1 MASTL
6 HLKAIEIMLDEILAL
21 GTLKLYPMA
30 TTFTPNSNTHSYFSD
45 ISASVASG
53 AAAVTL
59 TGVVTTIDTVNNR
72 VELDTDNAVTGTITT
87 STNNYSLVVDTGVAS
102 TSPVLATIDLV
113 EGTVSTV
120 SGTITFTVNSEG
132 HFALKAA

>member
-6 HLKAIEIMLDEILAL
+6 HLKSLEIALDAVLAL
-21 GTLKLYPMA
+21 GDLTLYPMA
-30 TTFTPNSNTHSYFSD
+30 TTFTPDSGTDQYFDD
-45 ISASVASG
+45 ISAEVASG
-53 AAAVTL
+53 AAGVVL
-59 TGVVTTIDTVNNR
+59 TGVVTTIDTANNR
-72 VELDTDNAVTGTITT
+72 VELDTDNAVTGSITT
-87 STNNYSLVVDTGVAS
+87 STNKYSLVVDTGVDS
-102 TSPVLATIDLV
+102 TSPVLATLDLV

>member
-1 MASTL
+1 MSTL
-6 HLKAIEIMLDEILAL
+6 HLKALEIQLDAILAL

-30 TTFTPNSNTHSYFSD
+30 TTFTPDAGTDQYYSD
-45 ISASVASG
+45 ISAEVASG

-59 TGVVTTIDTVNNR
+59 TGVTTTIDTVNNR
-72 VELDTDNAVTGTITT
+72 VELDTDNATTGTITT
-87 STNNYSLVVDTGVAS
+87 STNKYCLVVDTGVAA

-120 SGTITFTVNSEG
+120 AGTITFTINSEG
-132 HFALKAA
+132 HYALKAA

>member
-1 MASTL
+1 MSTL
-6 HLKAIEIMLDEILAL
+6 HLKALEIQLDAILAL

-30 TTFTPNSNTHSYFSD
+30 TSFTPNAGTQSYFSD

-72 VELDTDNAVTGTITT
+72 VELDTDNAVTGSITT
-87 STNNYSLVVDTGVAS
+87 STNKYSLVVDTTNPA
-102 TSPVLATIDLV
+102 TSPILATIDLV

-120 SGTITFTVNSEG
+120 AGTITFTINTEG

>member
-1 MASTL
+1 MSTL
-6 HLKAIEIMLDEILAL
+6 HLKALEIQLDAVLAL

-30 TTFTPNSNTHSYFSD
+30 TSFTPNAGTQSYFSD

-53 AAAVTL
+53 AAGLTL
-59 TGVVTTIDTVNNR
+59 TGVVTTIDTINNR
-72 VELDTDNAVTGTITT
+72 VELDTDNATTGVITT
-87 STNNYSLVVDTGVAS
+87 STNKYSLVVDTGVAA
-102 TSPVLATIDLV
+102 TSPILATIDLV

-120 SGTITFTVNSEG
+120 AGTITFTINLEG

>member
-1 MASTL
+1 MSTL
-6 HLKAIEIMLDEILAL
+6 HLKSLEIGLDAVLAL

-30 TTFTPNSNTHSYFSD
+30 TTFTPNAGTHSYFSD
-45 ISASVASG
+45 ISADVASG
-53 AAAVTL
+53 ASAVTL

-87 STNNYSLVVDTGVAS
+87 STNKYSLVVDTGVAA

-120 SGTITFTVNSEG
+120 AGTITFTVNSEG
-132 HFALKAA
+132 HFALKAT

>member
-6 HLKAIEIMLDEILAL
+6 HLKSLELALDAVLAL
-21 GTLKLYPMA
+21 GDLKLSPMA
-30 TTFTPNSNTHSYFSD
+30 TTYTPNAGTHSYYSD
-45 ISASVASG
+45 ISASLASG

-72 VELDTDNAVTGTITT
+72 VELDTDNATTGTITA
-87 STNNYSLVVDTGVAS
+87 STNKYSLWVDTGNAA

-113 EGTVSTV
+113 EGTVSAV

-132 HFALKAA
+132 HFALKAV

>member
-1 MASTL
+1 MSTL
-6 HLKAIEIMLDEILAL
+6 HLKSLEIALDAVLAL

-30 TTFTPNSNTHSYFSD
+30 TTFTPNAGTDQYYSD
-45 ISASVASG
+45 ISAEVASG
-53 AAAVTL
+53 AAGVTL

-72 VELDTDNAVTGTITT
+72 VELDTDNSTTGTITT
-87 STNNYSLVVDTGVAS
+87 TTNKYALVVDTGVAA

-132 HFALKAA
+132 HFALKAV

>member
-6 HLKAIEIMLDEILAL
+6 HLKSLEVALDAVLAL
-21 GTLKLYPMA
+21 GDLKLSPMA
-30 TTFTPNSNTHSYFSD
+30 TTYTPNAGTHSYYSD
-45 ISASVASG
+45 ISASLASG

-72 VELDTDNAVTGTITT
+72 VELDTDNATTGTITA
-87 STNNYSLVVDTGVAS
+87 STNKYSLWVDTGNAA

-113 EGTVSTV
+113 EGTVSAV

-132 HFALKAA
+132 HFALKAV

>member
-1 MASTL
+1 MSTL
-6 HLKAIEIMLDEILAL
+6 HLKSLEIALDAVLAL

-30 TTFTPNSNTHSYFSD
+30 VSFTPNANTQSYFSD

-72 VELDTDNAVTGTITT
+72 VELDTDNAVTGVITT
-87 STNNYSLVVDTGVAS
+87 STNKYSLVVDTGVAA

-120 SGTITFTVNSEG
+120 AGTITFTINSEG
-132 HFALKAA
+132 HFALKAT

>member
-1 MASTL
+1 MSTL
-6 HLKAIEIMLDEILAL
+6 HLKSLELALDAVLAL

-30 TTFTPNSNTHSYFSD
+30 TTFTPDAGTDSYFSD
-45 ISASVASG
+45 ISAEVASG
-53 AAAVTL
+53 ASAITL

-72 VELDTDNAVTGTITT
+72 VELDTDNATTGSITT
-87 STNNYSLVVDTGVAS
+87 TTNKYSLVVHTGVDS
-102 TSPVLATIDLV
+102 TSPVLATIDIA

-132 HFALKAA
+132 HFALKAI

>member
-1 MASTL
+1 MSTL
-6 HLKAIEIMLDEILAL
+6 HLKSLEIALDAVLAL
-21 GTLKLYPMA
+21 GDLTLYPMA
-30 TTFTPNSNTHSYFSD
+30 TTYTPNSGTDQYFSD

-53 AAAVTL
+53 AAGVVL

-72 VELDTDNAVTGTITT
+72 VELDTDNATTGTITT
-87 STNNYSLVVDTGVAS
+87 TTNKYSLVVATGNAA

-113 EGTVSTV
+113 EGTVTTI

-132 HFALKAA
+132 HFALKAV

>member
-1 MASTL
+1 MSTL
-6 HLKAIEIMLDEILAL
+6 HLKSLEIALDAVLAL

-30 TTFTPNSNTHSYFSD
+30 TSFSPNAGTQSYFSD

-72 VELDTDNAVTGTITT
+72 VELDTDNATTGTITA
-87 STNNYSLVVDTGVAS
+87 STNKYSLVVDTGVAA

-113 EGTVSTV
+113 EGTVSAV
-120 SGTITFTVNSEG
+120 AGTITFTVNSEG

>member
-6 HLKAIEIMLDEILAL
+6 HLKALEMQLDYILGL

-30 TTFTPNSNTHSYFSD
+30 TTFTPNSGTHQYFSD

-59 TGVVTTIDTVNNR
+59 TGVATTIDTVNNR
-72 VELDTDNAVTGTITT
+72 VELDTDNATTGTITAT
-87 STNNYSLVVDTGVAS
+87 TNKYSLVVDTGNAA
-102 TSPVLATIDLV
+102 TSPVLATIDYT
-113 EGTVSTV
+113 EGTVSAV
-120 SGTITFTVNSEG
+120 SGTITFTINAEG
-132 HFALKAA
+132 HYALKAV

>member
-1 MASTL
+1 MSTL
-6 HLKAIEIMLDEILAL
+6 HLKSLELALDAVLAL
-21 GTLKLYPMA
+21 GDLKLSPMA
-30 TTFTPNSNTHSYFSD
+30 TTYTPNAGTHSYYSD
-45 ISASVASG
+45 ISASLATG

-72 VELDTDNAVTGTITT
+72 VELDTDNATTGTITA
-87 STNNYSLVVDTGVAS
+87 STNKYSLWVDTGNAA

-113 EGTVSTV
+113 EGTINAV

-132 HFALKAA
+132 HFALKAV

>member
-1 MASTL
+1 MSTL
-6 HLKAIEIMLDEILAL
+6 HLKSLELALDAVLAL

-30 TTFTPNSNTHSYFSD
+30 VSFTPNAGTQSYFSD

-59 TGVVTTIDTVNNR
+59 TGVTTTIDTVNNR
-72 VELDTDNAVTGTITT
+72 VELDTDNATTGTITT
-87 STNNYSLVVDTGVAS
+87 TTNKYSLVVDTGVAA
-102 TSPVLATIDLV
+102 TSPILATINLV
-113 EGTVSTV
+113 EGSVSTV
-120 SGTITFTVNSEG
+120 AGTITFTVNAEG

>member
-6 HLKAIEIMLDEILAL
+6 HLKALELALDSVLAL
-21 GTLKLYPMA
+21 GTLKLSPMA
-30 TTFTPNSNTHSYFSD
+30 TTFVPDAGTDQYYSD
-45 ISASVASG
+45 ISAEIASG

-72 VELDTDNAVTGTITT
+72 VELDTDNATTGTITAT
-87 STNNYSLVVDTGVAS
+87 TNKYSLWVDTGVAA

-113 EGTVSTV
+113 EGTISAVA
-120 SGTITFTVNSEG
+120 GTITFTVNTEG
-132 HFALKAA
+132 HFALKAV

>member
-1 MASTL
+1 MSTL
-6 HLKAIEIMLDEILAL
+6 HLKSLEIMLDEILAL

-30 TTFTPNSNTHSYFSD
+30 VSFTPNAGTQSYFSD
-45 ISASVASG
+45 ISANVASG

-59 TGVVTTIDTVNNR
+59 TGVTTTIDTVNNR
-72 VELDTDNAVTGTITT
+72 VELDTDNATTGTITT
-87 STNNYSLVVDTGVAS
+87 STNKYSLVVDTGVAA
-102 TSPVLATIDLV
+102 TSPILATIDLV

-120 SGTITFTVNSEG
+120 AGTITFTINSEG